1 MGRGPPYTRTTD
13 QKPTVDMP
21 EEDTRKVRR
30 IDKAMESGDGKLRV
44 QETDRAHFAIG
55 LLGFEDD
62 FDHMILESE
71 EDVK

>member
-1 MGRGPPYTRTTD
+1 
-13 QKPTVDMP
+13 MP